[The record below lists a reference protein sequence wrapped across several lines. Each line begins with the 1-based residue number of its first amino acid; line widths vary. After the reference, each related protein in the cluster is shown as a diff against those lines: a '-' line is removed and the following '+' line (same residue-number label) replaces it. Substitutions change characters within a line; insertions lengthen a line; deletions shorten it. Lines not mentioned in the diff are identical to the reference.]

1 MLCLAILGRNVDQQV
16 VKSVPPK
23 SKEDNA
29 MTDRWKDAGPGGDI
43 FDALMSVDGGEKRT
57 IQDTRT
63 GEYREVYRGPGQTT
77 GEAIEKGQFT
87 SDDSHRDDDKGC
99 FLTSACIHARGL
111 PDSCRELDVLRH
123 FRDEYVAKLPGGES
137 EIQAYYWLAP
147 RIVQK
152 IDNSPDRAT
161 WYEFIYHEIVSRCV
175 DLISTGSSQEAFD
188 LYKRQTHSLAARL

>member
-77 GEAIEKGQFT
+77 GTFGTNTWPNCLVGKAKSKPIT
-87 SDDSHRDDDKGC
+87 
-99 FLTSACIHARGL
+99 GL
-111 PDSCRELDVLRH
+111 
-123 FRDEYVAKLPGGES
+123 LPG
-137 EIQAYYWLAP
+137 
-147 RIVQK
+147 
-152 IDNSPDRAT
+152 
-161 WYEFIYHEIVSRCV
+161 
-175 DLISTGSSQEAFD
+175 
-188 LYKRQTHSLAARL
+188 